1 MIWDA
6 KWLNMGS
13 IKKEVD
19 LSKKLVFMILVLV
32 INGDFEDIMD
42 ILYIAGREEDQ
53 LHVWSSINFIDLQ
66 SENFLPDRRQSLWL
80 SVRSHSIVHQLE
92 RRTLSI

>member
-1 MIWDA
+1 
-6 KWLNMGS
+6 MGS
-13 IKKEVD
+13 IKKGVD

-32 INGDFEDIMD
+32 INGDFEDIVD
-42 ILYIAGREEDQ
+42 ILYIARREKDQ
-53 LHVWSSINFIDLQ
+53 LHHVWSSISFAYLQ
-66 SENFLPDRRQSLWL
+66 SEHFLPDRRQSLWL